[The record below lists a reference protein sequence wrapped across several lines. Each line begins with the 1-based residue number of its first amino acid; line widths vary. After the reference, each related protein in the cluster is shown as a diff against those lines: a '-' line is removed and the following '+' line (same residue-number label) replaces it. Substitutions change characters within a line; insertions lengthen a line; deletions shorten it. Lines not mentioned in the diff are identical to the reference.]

1 VEGSALTANNQPNGI
16 LLDLIRYVANIVAVV
31 GGLALL
37 GGLLFL
43 LVTRANPQPVSPE
56 TEARIAQAQATSV
69 PPTPV
74 ATPAA
79 QEPASA
85 AGTAASSAASPEII
99 AKGQEL
105 FIAQGCVACHAIEG
119 MSQGSVGPD
128 LTNMG
133 VVAAERAKD
142 AGVADAATYIRQ
154 SIVDPNA
161 YIVPECPMGPCV
173 VGMMPQTF
181 GQTLSEE
188 EVEALVQFL
197 LAQKGG

>member
-1 VEGSALTANNQPNGI
+1 MTANNQPNGI
-16 LLDLIRYVANIVAVV
+16 LLDLLRYAANVVAVF
-31 GGLALL
+31 GGLAIL

-43 LVTRANPQPVSPE
+43 LVTRANPVPE
-56 TEARIAQAQATSV
+56 APERTAQAAQV
-69 PPTPV
+69 QNTPV
-74 ATPAA
+74 PTTPTTAPVA
-79 QEPASA
+79 EEPAGA
-85 AGTAASSAASPEII
+85 EAEAPAAASPELI

-105 FIAQGCVACHAIEG
+105 FAAQGCVACHAIEG
-119 MSQGSVGPD
+119 LSQGSVGPD

-133 VVAAERAKD
+133 VVAEERAKD
-142 AGVADAATYIRQ
+142 AGVPDAATYIRQ

-161 YIVPECPMGPCV
+161 YIVPECPTGPCV